1 MNLRVDMNVSDGA
14 VDEYEV
20 VHQQP
25 PRLDRLPQHLLLQ
38 PLFPLVVG
46 APDERLVGGDRN
58 TARQL
63 VPPPGRWQAGQVGRQ
78 LAHVGLRES
87 AGPAVVDEEHLDTV
101 KMVELLNLVQKM

>member
-1 MNLRVDMNVSDGA
+1 MNVSDRA
-14 VDEYEV
+14 VDEYVV

-25 PRLDRLPQHLLLQ
+25 PRLDRLPQNLLMQ
-38 PLFPLVVG
+38 PLFPLVIS

-63 VPPPGRWQAGQVGRQ
+63 VPPSCRLEAGQVGRQ

-101 KMVELLNLVQKM
+101 EMVELLNLVQSKNVEKH